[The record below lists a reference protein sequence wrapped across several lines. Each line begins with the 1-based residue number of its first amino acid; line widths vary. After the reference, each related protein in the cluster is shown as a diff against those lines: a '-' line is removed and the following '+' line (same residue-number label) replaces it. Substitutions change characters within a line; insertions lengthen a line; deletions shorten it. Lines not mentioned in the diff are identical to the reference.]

1 MEELL
6 YFGGGIALLLMGI
19 FKMRGKVTSA
29 KAEASMA
36 KTSAEA
42 EQLSKKFEDLNKQAD
57 ALRNADVK
65 VEVKEAD
72 AFWKDKLQ

>member
-6 YFGGGIALLLMGI
+6 YFGGGFVLLLMGI
-19 FKMRGKVTSA
+19 FKMRGKVTGA

-36 KTSAEA
+36 KTTAQA
-42 EQLSKKFEDLNKQAD
+42 EQLSKKFEDLNRQAD
-57 ALRNADVK
+57 ALRNEEVK